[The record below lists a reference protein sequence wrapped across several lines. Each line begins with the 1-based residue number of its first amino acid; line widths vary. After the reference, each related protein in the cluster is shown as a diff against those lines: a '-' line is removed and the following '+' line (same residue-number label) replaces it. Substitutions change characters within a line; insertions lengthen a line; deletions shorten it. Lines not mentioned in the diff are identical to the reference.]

1 MASIADALST
11 LRSIATAGSNREI
24 AELQLSLSMAQV
36 EAESTLG
43 IKKLGLELRSMER
56 LEEREDFAA
65 YMTTMEQQVDKT
77 IDVSSGMIFSGILN
91 AVGKKTITGKVRAV
105 AYDPENPKK
114 FHEAIRETYGDIEGS
129 RLFGITR
136 MYYQEGGKP
145 IANQMLVDWSR
156 RMSEQ
161 YDAGMEQSRL
171 QLEGKGIEGSESEI
185 YRNAITSGTFPLAV
199 SKAINVGVLGGEDA
213 AVRTL
218 SRTAL
223 ESLLTNAANKEKL
236 LKQKEEAG
244 QGDYDIPQELLDT
257 VSMTGQLYP
266 VGAAPRE
273 FDFNDTDLEG
283 TETENP
289 FLNDVS
295 QAAGS
300 DVKTTGGLVAQLTYE
315 LNQVDEQIADY
326 KRLESSGLNYNIDIE
341 AALSEAVWR
350 RIQLQDAISVAR
362 GKYSTAR
369 SRRDALELLKEEK
382 MLEEMTEIIRKS
394 RKVQPVSYYGGQEG
408 TEGLIEPGDDTG
420 LGSWV
425 KKQQQRVI
433 DYNEDVYKKN
443 STFYKDY
450 KSMMKSLFPE

>member
-1 MASIADALST
+1 
-11 LRSIATAGSNREI
+11 
-24 AELQLSLSMAQV
+24 
-36 EAESTLG
+36 
-43 IKKLGLELRSMER
+43 
-56 LEEREDFAA
+56 
-65 YMTTMEQQVDKT
+65 
-77 IDVSSGMIFSGILN
+77 
-91 AVGKKTITGKVRAV
+91 
-105 AYDPENPKK
+105 
-114 FHEAIRETYGDIEGS
+114 
-129 RLFGITR
+129 
-136 MYYQEGGKP
+136 
-145 IANQMLVDWSR
+145 
-156 RMSEQ
+156 
-161 YDAGMEQSRL
+161 
-171 QLEGKGIEGSESEI
+171 
-185 YRNAITSGTFPLAV
+185 
-199 SKAINVGVLGGEDA
+199 
-213 AVRTL
+213 
-218 SRTAL
+218 
-223 ESLLTNAANKEKL
+223 
-236 LKQKEEAG
+236 
-244 QGDYDIPQELLDT
+244 
-257 VSMTGQLYP
+257 MTGQLYP